1 MFVFKEVKNFL
12 AILALMDTLKPHN
25 CEMETKI
32 IGGSFTTIKQFPHAV
47 FLNVYCKNVNWVCGA
62 SVLNQKILITAGHC
76 LSGCEMWADRIDAF
90 GGNEDYTSKLAVYRK
105 VMRIRVHSEYDER
118 TVSND
123 IGLALVNRNFDLN
136 NNVKRLIVPVQFPNY
151 KTGTVAG
158 WGVTNNWSGG
168 TRVLKSVAQNIRTR
182 DICRAIYGFKSGMLC
197 AGSKEKNVDQPA
209 SLDALST
216 CAIELQGGL
225 WQCPSLIK
233 LSTSGDGIGVLQRYE
248 MASFDCL
255 FQPHVLPPLDHD
267 VFQSIILQLLSD

>member
-1 MFVFKEVKNFL
+1 MDGIGRLGHDSPHGPNADWRVLTTADAAGTNGLTCLPKHGGTRDRRFL
-12 AILALMDTLKPHN
+12 VTHPMTDH
-25 CEMETKI
+25 CET
-32 IGGSFTTIKQFPHAV
+32 
-47 FLNVYCKNVNWVCGA
+47 
-62 SVLNQKILITAGHC
+62 GHC

-168 TRVLKSVAQNIRTR
+168 TRVLKSVAQNIRTP

-209 SLDALST
+209 SGDSGSALVSSNY
-216 CAIELQGGL
+216 QQVGMGL
-225 WQCPSLIK
+225 VSYKDMRWPALIVYSNLTYYHRWITTYSK
-233 LSTSGDGIGVLQRYE
+233 ALY
-248 MASFDCL
+248 CNY
-255 FQPHVLPPLDHD
+255 
-267 VFQSIILQLLSD
+267 